1 MCGAVT
7 GTPHILLLVGVLC
20 KAPATLAMVA
30 LDLESVVGC
39 AAYLFESWFVKVGFE
54 FGSNLVSKLTLKLV
68 LGVGYEVGLEVG
80 LEAGLK
86 VSWKLFGRWFGH
98 WFGC

>member
-1 MCGAVT
+1 MWSSHRDTSHLA
-7 GTPHILLLVGVLC
+7 PSSASLC

-54 FGSNLVSKLTLKLV
+54 FGSKLVSKLTLKLV